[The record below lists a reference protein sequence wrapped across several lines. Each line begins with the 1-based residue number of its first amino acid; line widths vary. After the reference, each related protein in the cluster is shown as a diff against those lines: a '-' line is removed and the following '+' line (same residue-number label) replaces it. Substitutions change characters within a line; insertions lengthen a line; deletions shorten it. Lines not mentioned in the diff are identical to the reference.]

1 MQLVLTTELLIEAY
15 KQGLFP
21 MAYNAGSPFIHW
33 VCPELRGQLS
43 IERLH
48 IRRSLKKVIRRGLIE
63 GAPYTVTIDKAFE
76 AVIGLCAESVESRPE
91 TWINTPIMQAY
102 INLHRDGHAHSV
114 EVWRE
119 DKDGA
124 ELVGGLYGIAI
135 GGAFF
140 GESMFS
146 RATDA
151 SKIAL
156 VHLCARLH
164 KGGFTLLDTQFV
176 NDHLQQFGVYEL
188 PHRDYMKEL
197 REAVKR
203 DADFMLKGADEAALL
218 NEYPPYSAASP
229 ESSSSL

>member
-33 VCPELRGQLS
+33 VCPERRGQLP
-43 IERLH
+43 IEHLH

-63 GAPYTVTIDKAFE
+63 GEPYSITIDKAFE
-76 AVIGLCAESVESRPE
+76 SVIALCAQSVESRPE
-91 TWINTPIMQAY
+91 TWINEPIRQAY
-102 INLHRDGHAHSV
+102 TGLHHDGYAHSL
-114 EVWRE
+114 EVWR
-119 DKDGA
+119 GR

-135 GGAFF
+135 GRAFF

-188 PHRDYMKEL
+188 PHREYIKQL
-197 REAVKR
+197 REAVKLG
-203 DADFMLKGADEAALL
+203 ADFALPGISEEDLLKAYPAYSGEDSGA
-218 NEYPPYSAASP
+218 SGST
-229 ESSSSL
+229 

>member
-43 IERLH
+43 IPRLH
-48 IRRSLKKVIRRGLIE
+48 IRRSLKKVIKRGLIE
-63 GAPYTVTIDKAFE
+63 GMPYHVTTDKAFE

-91 TWINTPIMQAY
+91 TWINDPIRKAY
-102 INLHRDGHAHSV
+102 INLHHDGFAHSV
-114 EVWRE
+114 EIWRE
-119 DKDGA
+119 GSEGN

-188 PHRDYMKEL
+188 PHREYMKDL
-197 REAVKR
+197 REAVKQE
-203 DADFMLKGADEAALL
+203 ADFKLADITEANLLKA
-218 NEYPPYSAASP
+218 YPAYSAAAS
-229 ESSSSL
+229 ESRSSA